1 MTNDSVVDDKIF
13 MEKEILLPFSH
24 IATLPSKLFRK
35 RISLAFNHW
44 LKLSDERVNYI
55 VDTIHMLHVGTLLID
70 DIQDDTRM
78 RRDTPAAHL
87 VYGVPITI
95 NASLHIIMLTLEK
108 LLVLQHPKVASVYC
122 EGTLEI
128 ARGQGIEIYWRD
140 NFKCPT
146 EKQFEDMIKQKTGHM
161 IAMGP
166 RIMQLFSDN
175 NHDYTELVL
184 LVALYFQIRD
194 DYCNLMKNEEIE
206 EWPKFNN
213 GRNEQINKYN
223 FCEDLTEGKFTLPI
237 IHASKQPGGEA
248 VLNILRQRT
257 KDINLKQYC
266 VSVLESL
273 GSMEYTRERLRQLD
287 RQIRN
292 EIEKLG
298 GNPELIA
305 IMNAL
310 NIM

>member
-1 MTNDSVVDDKIF
+1 
-13 MEKEILLPFSH
+13 
-24 IATLPSKLFRK
+24 
-35 RISLAFNHW
+35 
-44 LKLSDERVNYI
+44 
-55 VDTIHMLHVGTLLID
+55 MLHVGTLLID

-166 RIMQLFSDN
+166 RIMQLFSEN

-310 NIM
+310 NIIGQ